1 MSGPYAIAEM
11 LEESNG
17 VVPAPLTL
25 ETRGLI
31 GESQLRL
38 AKKSVHL
45 ITISPEACIDQVE
58 LVRALEENW
67 TSDSGLV
74 IFVCEWP
81 YSSRLSVIA
90 VQECVDNDNLSH
102 LDI

>member
-38 AKKSVHL
+38 AKKSGHL

-81 YSSRLSVIA
+81 YR
-90 VQECVDNDNLSH
+90 
-102 LDI
+102 

>member
-1 MSGPYAIAEM
+1 M
-11 LEESNG
+11 
-17 VVPAPLTL
+17 
-25 ETRGLI
+25 I

-38 AKKSVHL
+38 AKKSGHL
-45 ITISPEACIDQVE
+45 TTISPEACIDQVE

-81 YSSRLSVIA
+81 YR
-90 VQECVDNDNLSH
+90 
-102 LDI
+102 